1 MAEFGNVPLGPPR
14 DRLERF
20 TAACVV
26 GEPEQLRE
34 VLTSDARGWSPAL
47 SYGSRSEAVTL
58 LRDHATHLLV
68 VEFTPEVMWWIAPCL
83 CAYWSLVAIQAEPLL
98 VADDVLVDACDEP
111 VYLTGAS
118 MITMREER
126 ATFVAT
132 YYDEGSLVEQ
142 VILRSNPGLEGGG
155 TSPLPV

>member
-1 MAEFGNVPLGPPR
+1 MAEAGNVPLGPQR
-14 DRLERF
+14 DRLERI

-26 GEPEQLRE
+26 GEPEQLGE

-47 SYGSRSEAVTL
+47 SYWSRFEAVTL

-68 VEFTPEVMWWIAPCL
+68 VEFTPSVMWWIAPCV
-83 CAYWSLVAIQAEPLL
+83 CAYWSLVAIHAEPLL

-111 VYLTGAS
+111 VYLSGAS
-118 MITMREER
+118 MITLRAER
-126 ATFVAT
+126 ATAVDT

-142 VILRSNPGLEGGG
+142 VILRSNPGREEGGI
-155 TSPLPV
+155 SPLPV